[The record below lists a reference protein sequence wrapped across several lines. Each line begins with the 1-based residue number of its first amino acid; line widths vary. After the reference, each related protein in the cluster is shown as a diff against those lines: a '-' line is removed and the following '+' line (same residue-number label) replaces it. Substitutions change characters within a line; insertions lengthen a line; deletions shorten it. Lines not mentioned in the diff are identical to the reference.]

1 MIKKIYTLEIGMSLF
16 IICLVNACSL
26 YSSQKFEETNISSS
40 NKNRKDS
47 CEIEDFSSI
56 SQYENEITANI
67 PEFLTGYLDFGTYEP
82 PVRIP
87 NSTGSYNTLEI
98 SSDNKLEFPESI
110 ILAIIYDKSGTDSK
124 LWTKNDSKIKE
135 IIGLLQNIV
144 VNRKADIRG
153 ISTDYEQDTEV
164 SFVILKGNGK
174 YALLT
179 FRSFKDNYVEILI
192 QQEDAASEDIY
203 YTNSVEIHNMLREI
217 CKVETITK
225 EVILNANNIEY
236 FSENEIRVELSEEE
250 IQEFKQ
256 LINRAKV
263 IQNYSYACP
272 FDLTVIIEAD
282 EKTYS
287 LKVSTDSCGILV
299 IGDTSYQLQKV
310 DRLKLK
316 DIFKQIEWN
325 Y

>member
-110 ILAIIYDKSGTDSK
+110 ILAIIYDRSGTDSK

-135 IIGLLQNIV
+135 IIGLLQNTV
-144 VNRKADIRG
+144 VNRKANIRS
-153 ISTDYEQDTEV
+153 ISNDYEQDTEV
-164 SFVILKGNGK
+164 SFVILKGNGN

-217 CKVETITK
+217 CEVETITK

-256 LINRAKV
+256 LINRAKS
-263 IQNYSYACP
+263 IKNYSYACP

-299 IGDTSYQLQKV
+299 IGDTSYQLEKV

-316 DIFKQIEWN
+316 DIFKQVEWN

>member
-1 MIKKIYTLEIGMSLF
+1 M
-16 IICLVNACSL
+16 
-26 YSSQKFEETNISSS
+26 
-40 NKNRKDS
+40 
-47 CEIEDFSSI
+47 
-56 SQYENEITANI
+56 ANI

-110 ILAIIYDKSGTDSK
+110 ILAIIYDKSGTDSN
-124 LWTKNDSKIKE
+124 LWTKNDEKIKK
-135 IIGLLQNIV
+135 IIELLQKIV
-144 VNRKADIRG
+144 INRKDNARVIDA
-153 ISTDYEQDTEV
+153 DYEQDTEV
-164 SFVILKGNGK
+164 SFVILKGNGN

-203 YTNSVEIHNMLREI
+203 YTNSVKIHNMLREI

-299 IGDTSYQLQKV
+299 IGDTSYQLEKV

>member
-1 MIKKIYTLEIGMSLF
+1 MRNNIYRIAICFF
-16 IICLVNACSL
+16 IIYLLNACSL
-26 YSSQKFEETNISSS
+26 NSSKKFEETNISLS
-40 NKNRKDS
+40 DS
-47 CEIEDFSSI
+47 HSKGCCEIKETTSI
-56 SQYENEITANI
+56 SQDVNEVMANI
-67 PEFLTGYLDFGTYEP
+67 PEFLTGYLDFGIYKP
-82 PVRIP
+82 PVKISNTTCNY
-87 NSTGSYNTLEI
+87 NSFEI
-98 SSDNKLEFPESI
+98 SSENKLEFPESI
-110 ILAIIYDKSGTDSK
+110 ILAIIYDKSGTDSN
-124 LWTKNDSKIKE
+124 LWTKNDEKIKK
-135 IIGLLQNIV
+135 IIELLQKIV
-144 VNRKADIRG
+144 INRKDNARVIDA
-153 ISTDYEQDTEV
+153 DYEQDTEV
-164 SFVILKGNGK
+164 SFVILKNNGK
-174 YALLT
+174 YALLK
-179 FRSFKDNYVEILI
+179 FRGFKDNYVEILI

-217 CKVETITK
+217 CEVETITK

-299 IGDTSYQLQKV
+299 IGDTSYQLEKV

-316 DIFKQIEWN
+316 DIFKQVEWN